1 LKAYIDVNFDSNAKK
16 TNYYVTRLTKVA
28 KNHQN
33 DLSFVIANKKD
44 YSTEMNSYG
53 FAAKDDVSVSI
64 DDFSKTAKYKFT
76 GKFSSETIEQ
86 FVQDFKNGKL
96 ESYIKSEAV
105 PDNTDKPVKVV
116 VGKNFN
122 EIVMDK
128 SKDVLIEFYAP
139 WCGHC
144 KKLEPIFDDLG
155 KSLAKTQPDI
165 VIAKMDATLNDSPH
179 SAYQASG
186 YPTLFWAPHDNKD
199 APVKYDG
206 ARDEKSFKDW
216 IKGKSKKWNK
226 KDEL

>member
-1 LKAYIDVNFDSNAKK
+1 MHHGVD
-16 TNYYVTRLTKVA
+16 
-28 KNHQN
+28 
-33 DLSFVIANKKD
+33 IA
-44 YSTEMNSYG
+44 
-53 FAAKDDVSVSI
+53 
-64 DDFSKTAKYKFT
+64 
-76 GKFSSETIEQ
+76 
-86 FVQDFKNGKL
+86 
-96 ESYIKSEAV
+96 
-105 PDNTDKPVKVV
+105 
-116 VGKNFN
+116 
-122 EIVMDK
+122 
-128 SKDVLIEFYAP
+128 
-139 WCGHC
+139 